1 MNESIRPSKVCQN
14 AISLIEVGWCTKSL
28 MKFIN
33 GKTHHCLYS
42 AIHNAAHTPRNPGR
56 DVSKRISETTEQV
69 ISSVAQEI
77 GEGGNQDAGNRIGLW
92 NDRQRDKRA
101 VIRMLEKV
109 KAGFEATEVTSD
121 EAD

>member
-14 AISLIEVGWCTKSL
+14 AISLIEVGWCTKSW

-42 AIHNAAHTPRNPGR
+42 AIHSAAHTPCNPGR
-56 DVSKRISETTEQV
+56 DVSKKISEATEQV
-69 ISSVAQEI
+69 VISVALEI
-77 GEGGNQDAGNRIGLW
+77 GEGRIGIW

>member
-14 AISLIEVGWCTKSL
+14 AISLIEVGWCTKSWV
-28 MKFIN
+28 KFIN
-33 GKTHHCLYS
+33 GKTHHCLHS
-42 AIHNAAHTPRNPGR
+42 AINNAAPMFYTPGYDPSRRMP
-56 DVSKRISETTEQV
+56 KPMKQV

-77 GEGGNQDAGNRIGLW
+77 GGVGLPYW

-109 KAGFEATEVTSD
+109 KAGFEATEVTAD

>member
-14 AISLIEVGWCTKSL
+14 AINLIEVGWCTKGL
-28 MKFIN
+28 IKFIN
-33 GKTHHCLYS
+33 GKRHYCLYS
-42 AIHNAAHTPRNPGR
+42 AIYNAAHTPDNPVRG
-56 DVSKRISETTEQV
+56 VSKRTSETIEQV
-69 ISSVAQEI
+69 VSSVVQEI
-77 GEGGNQDAGNRIGLW
+77 GEGRIMLW

-109 KAGFEATEVTSD
+109 KAGFKATEVTAD